1 MANAHV
7 DLANVLQAKGL
18 LDEAMAECRQSIA
31 LSPNL
36 AAAHMELGLLHLQRG
51 ELLAGWAEYEWRWHL
66 TGEKLYRIDFPQP
79 YWFGAPLEGKRI
91 LLHAEQGLGDT
102 LQFVRYAPL
111 VAERGGR
118 VILACQPEMME
129 LMTSV
134 KGVEQVVARLG
145 PLPQFD
151 THCPLLSLPRLFQ
164 TTLETIPS
172 ATPYLFAEDTRRA
185 SWHTRLP
192 GDGRKKIG
200 LVWAGKD
207 WPNPNR
213 SISPEHLAPLQSV
226 QNAWWCSL
234 QKQDAG
240 GPPGLELTDWTAELK
255 DFSDTAA
262 LIANLDLV
270 VTIDSATAHLAG
282 ALGKPVWVLLPFM
295 ADWRWMQARSDSP
308 WYPSMRLF
316 RQNKAGDWTSAIAD
330 VVKELQGN
338 KL

>member
-7 DLANVLQAKGL
+7 DLANVLQAKGQ
-18 LDEAMAECRQSIA
+18 LDAAMAECRQAIA

-36 AAAHMELGLLHLQRG
+36 AAAHMALGILHLQRG
-51 ELLAGWAEYEWRWHL
+51 ELPAGWAEYEWRWHL
-66 TGEKLYRIDFPQP
+66 TGEKMYRIDFPQP
-79 YWFGAPLEGKRI
+79 YWFGAALEGKRI

-118 VILACQPEMME
+118 VILAVQPELME
-129 LMTSV
+129 LMRSV

-145 PLPQFD
+145 PLPEFD

-164 TTLETIPS
+164 TTLETIPTG
-172 ATPYLFAEDTRRA
+172 APYLSADEKRRA
-185 SWHTRLP
+185 DWQARLP
-192 GDGRKKIG
+192 GDQRKKIG

-213 SISPEHLAPLQSV
+213 SISPEELSALTSAPD
-226 QNAWWCSL
+226 AWWCSL

-240 GPPGLELTDWTAELK
+240 GPPGLELTDWTGELQ

-270 VTIDSATAHLAG
+270 ITIDSATAHLAG

-295 ADWRWMQARSDSP
+295 ADWRWMQDRSDSP
-308 WYPSMRLF
+308 WYPTARLF
-316 RQNKAGDWTSAIAD
+316 RQSRAGDWTGAIGHVIEAL
-330 VVKELQGN
+330 KGSC
-338 KL
+338 